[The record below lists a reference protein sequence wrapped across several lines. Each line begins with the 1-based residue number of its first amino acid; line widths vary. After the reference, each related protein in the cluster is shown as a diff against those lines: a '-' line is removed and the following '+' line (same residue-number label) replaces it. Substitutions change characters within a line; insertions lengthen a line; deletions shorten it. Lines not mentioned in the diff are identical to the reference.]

1 MTRNGVDNMR
11 KFIAIALAFCC
22 VLSLCACGKK
32 DAGEAERECGVYI
45 TMQASDVF
53 TVSCGTDAGSDSFGN
68 ADKSAIEAGTV
79 VHFDFA
85 GDKAESTERAD
96 IEYSICIYDKEL
108 NILATKSFVDDFS
121 NKARIDITVTEDHK
135 IINANAGSCG
145 GDVVI
150 EMATETGDDNVSY
163 MSPTVFMPER
173 SDAAEKIN
181 ESLNALATEYSTK
194 TYQDNYGHY
203 TQNIGDG
210 TAEGLSAFGM
220 ERTIRSQRADS
231 GFISLR
237 VVDRASL
244 GTTSTLKISGVN
256 YDPQTGEE
264 LKLADLGDSSEK
276 LINTVSEKI
285 LVSFNEDPKYQGVFF
300 NEGYSDTI
308 KSLVSD
314 GHWYL
319 SVDGIVIIA
328 NPGEIAD
335 AAAGFYE
342 FTVPYSELGDVIKKD
357 YIPSSDRDGSEGDII
372 VEFAADNA
380 ATNLTLL
387 GSPAAEDIKSL
398 LLSASGS
405 IYDLDVYTISYN
417 EAVKTYNIVKQILA
431 CSDMS
436 DGAAL
441 AVNAQLEGTTPT
453 MVVRFKLADGTNE
466 IRLLSLDENG
476 AVKVTDPNASSG
488 TVITSRLPYTG
499 DIDGDNKDETISTA
513 ADEQGLTILNIEA
526 NGSSSGVTTGI
537 KELGSIRLFDL
548 DGDGVREIYLD
559 GKDKNGQSIT
569 CTVLYSAG
577 ESQPLH
583 LALFDSQS
591 YAPGVIKDFENGK
604 LVLDTEMNILGTY
617 KVKSVYTMSDKSF
630 AKAAGDIVFDN
641 NTSYVTTSKSIT
653 LSNGSLLATGTK
665 LRFTSTDGSSVI
677 NFVTD
682 GGFTGSI
689 PIASSGSGW
698 TIGGQPDTSCFTSLP
713 YKS

>member
-1 MTRNGVDNMR
+1 MR
-11 KFIAIALAFCC
+11 KFIAMALAFCC

-32 DAGEAERECGVYI
+32 DTGEAERECGVYI

-53 TVSCGTDAGSDSFGN
+53 TVSCGTEDGSDSFEN
-68 ADKSAIEAGTV
+68 ADKSAIKAGSV
-79 VHFDFA
+79 IHFDFA

-108 NILATKSFVDDFS
+108 NILSTKSFVDDFS

-173 SDAAEKIN
+173 SDAAAKIN
-181 ESLNALATEYSTK
+181 ESLEALATEYTTK

-210 TAEGLSAFGM
+210 TAKGLSAFGM

-231 GFISLR
+231 GVISLR
-237 VVDRASL
+237 IVDRASL
-244 GTTSTLKISGVN
+244 GTTNTLKISGIS
-256 YDPQTGEE
+256 YDPQTGDE
-264 LKLADLGDSSEK
+264 LKLADLGSSSEK
-276 LINTVSEKI
+276 LVNTVSEKI

-300 NEGYSDTI
+300 NEGYTETI

-319 SVDGIVIIA
+319 SADGIVIIA
-328 NPGEIAD
+328 NPGEMAD

-342 FTVPYSELGDVIKKD
+342 FTVPYSELGDVISKD
-357 YIPSSDRDGSEGDII
+357 YIPSADLDGSEGDVS
-372 VEFAADNA
+372 VEFAADNSA
-380 ATNLTLL
+380 ADLTFL

-398 LLSASGS
+398 ILSASGS

-417 EAVKTYNIVKQILA
+417 ESAKTYNILKQILA

-441 AVNAQLEGTTPT
+441 AINAQLEGTTPG
-453 MVVRFKLADGTNE
+453 MVVRFKLADATQE

-526 NGSSSGVTTGI
+526 NGSTTGVTTGI
-537 KELGSIRLFDL
+537 TELGSVRLFDL
-548 DGDGVREIYLD
+548 DDDGVREIYLD
-559 GKDKNGQSIT
+559 GKDANGQSIT
-569 CTVLYSAG
+569 CAVLYSVG
-577 ESQPLH
+577 ESRPLH
-583 LALFDSQS
+583 LALFNSQS
-591 YAPGVIKDFENGK
+591 YALGVIKDFEDGK

-617 KVKSVYTMSDKSF
+617 KVKSVYTLSDNTF
-630 AKAAGDIVFDN
+630 AKSTGDIVFDN
-641 NTSYVTTSKSIT
+641 NTTYVTTSKSIT
-653 LSNGSLLATGTK
+653 LSNGSLLAKGTK

-677 NFVTD
+677 HFVTD

-689 PIASSGSGW
+689 PIVSSGSGW

-713 YKS
+713 YKN

>member
-1 MTRNGVDNMR
+1 MR
-11 KFIAIALAFCC
+11 KFIAMALAFCC

-32 DAGEAERECGVYI
+32 DTGEAERECGVYI

-53 TVSCGTDAGSDSFGN
+53 TVSCGTEDGSDSFEN
-68 ADKSAIEAGTV
+68 ADKSAIKAGSV
-79 VHFDFA
+79 IHFDFA

-108 NILATKSFVDDFS
+108 NILSTKSFVDDFS
-121 NKARIDITVTEDHK
+121 NRARIDITVTEDHK

-173 SDAAEKIN
+173 SDAAAKIN
-181 ESLNALATEYSTK
+181 ESLEALATEYTTK

-210 TAEGLSAFGM
+210 TAKGLSAFGM

-231 GFISLR
+231 GVISLR
-237 VVDRASL
+237 IVDRASL
-244 GTTSTLKISGVN
+244 GTTNTLKISGIS
-256 YDPQTGEE
+256 YDPQTGDE
-264 LKLADLGDSSEK
+264 LKLADLGSSSEK
-276 LINTVSEKI
+276 LVNTVSEKI

-300 NEGYSDTI
+300 NEGYTETI

-319 SVDGIVIIA
+319 SADGIVIIA

-342 FTVPYSELGDVIKKD
+342 FTVPYSELGDVISKD
-357 YIPSSDRDGSEGDII
+357 YIPSAELDGSEGDVS
-372 VEFAADNA
+372 VEFAADNSA
-380 ATNLTLL
+380 ADLTFL

-398 LLSASGS
+398 ILSASGS

-417 EAVKTYNIVKQILA
+417 EAAKTYNILKQILA

-441 AVNAQLEGTTPT
+441 AINAQLEGTTPG
-453 MVVRFKLADGTNE
+453 MVVRFKLADATQE

-526 NGSSSGVTTGI
+526 NGSTTGVTTGI
-537 KELGSIRLFDL
+537 TELGSVRLFDL

-559 GKDKNGQSIT
+559 GKDANGQSIT
-569 CTVLYSAG
+569 CAVLYSAG
-577 ESQPLH
+577 ESRPLH

-591 YAPGVIKDFENGK
+591 YALGTIKDFEDGK

-617 KVKSVYTMSDKSF
+617 KVKSVYTLSDNTF
-630 AKAAGDIVFDN
+630 AKSTGDIVFDN
-641 NTSYVTTSKSIT
+641 NTTYVTTSKSIT
-653 LSNGSLLATGTK
+653 LSNGSLLAKGTK

-677 NFVTD
+677 HFVTD

-689 PIASSGSGW
+689 PIVSSGSGW

-713 YKS
+713 YKN

>member
-1 MTRNGVDNMR
+1 MR
-11 KFIAIALAFCC
+11 KFIAMALAFCC

-32 DAGEAERECGVYI
+32 DTGEAERECGVYI

-53 TVSCGTDAGSDSFGN
+53 TVSCGTEDGSDSFEN
-68 ADKSAIEAGTV
+68 ADKSAIKAGSV
-79 VHFDFA
+79 IHFDFA

-108 NILATKSFVDDFS
+108 NILSTKSFVDDFS

-173 SDAAEKIN
+173 SDAAAKIN
-181 ESLNALATEYSTK
+181 ESLEALATEYTTK

-210 TAEGLSAFGM
+210 TAKGLSAFGM

-231 GFISLR
+231 GVISLR
-237 VVDRASL
+237 IVDRASL
-244 GTTSTLKISGVN
+244 GTTNTLKISGIS
-256 YDPQTGEE
+256 YDSQTGDE
-264 LKLADLGDSSEK
+264 LKLANLGSSSEK
-276 LINTVSEKI
+276 LVNTVSEKI
-285 LVSFNEDPKYQGVFF
+285 LVSFNEDPKYRDVFF
-300 NEGYSDTI
+300 NEGYTETI

-319 SVDGIVIIA
+319 SADGIVIIA

-342 FTVPYSELGDVIKKD
+342 FTVPYSELGDVISKD
-357 YIPSSDRDGSEGDII
+357 YIPSADLDGSEGDVS
-372 VEFAADNA
+372 VEFAADNSA
-380 ATNLTLL
+380 ADLTFL

-398 LLSASGS
+398 ILSASGS

-417 EAVKTYNIVKQILA
+417 EAAKTYNILKQILA

-441 AVNAQLEGTTPT
+441 AINAQLEGTTPG
-453 MVVRFKLADGTNE
+453 MVVRFKLADATQE

-526 NGSSSGVTTGI
+526 NGSTTGVTTGI
-537 KELGSIRLFDL
+537 TELGSVRLFDL

-559 GKDKNGQSIT
+559 GKDANGQSIT
-569 CTVLYSAG
+569 CAVLYSAG
-577 ESQPLH
+577 ESRPLH
-583 LALFDSQS
+583 LALFNSQS
-591 YAPGVIKDFENGK
+591 YALGVIKDFEDGK

-617 KVKSVYTMSDKSF
+617 KVKSVYTLSDNTF
-630 AKAAGDIVFDN
+630 AKSTGDIVFDN
-641 NTSYVTTSKSIT
+641 NTTYVTTSKSIK
-653 LSNGSLLATGTK
+653 LSNGSLLAKGTK

-677 NFVTD
+677 HFVTD

-689 PIASSGSGW
+689 PIVSSGSGW

-713 YKS
+713 YKN

>member
-1 MTRNGVDNMR
+1 M
-11 KFIAIALAFCC
+11 ALAFCC

-32 DAGEAERECGVYI
+32 DTGEAERECGVYI

-53 TVSCGTDAGSDSFGN
+53 TVSCGTEDGSDSFEN
-68 ADKSAIEAGTV
+68 ADKSAIKAGSV
-79 VHFDFA
+79 IHFDFA

-108 NILATKSFVDDFS
+108 NILSTKSFVDDFS
-121 NKARIDITVTEDHK
+121 NRARIDITVTEDHK

-173 SDAAEKIN
+173 SDAAAKIN
-181 ESLNALATEYSTK
+181 ESLEALATEYTTK

-210 TAEGLSAFGM
+210 TAKGLSAFGM

-231 GFISLR
+231 GVISLR
-237 VVDRASL
+237 IVDRASL
-244 GTTSTLKISGVN
+244 GTTNTLKISGIS
-256 YDPQTGEE
+256 YDPQTGDE
-264 LKLADLGDSSEK
+264 LKLADLGSSSEK
-276 LINTVSEKI
+276 LVNTVSEKI

-300 NEGYSDTI
+300 NEGYTETI

-319 SVDGIVIIA
+319 SADGIVIIA

-342 FTVPYSELGDVIKKD
+342 FTVPYSELGDVISKD
-357 YIPSSDRDGSEGDII
+357 YIPSAELDGSEGDVS
-372 VEFAADNA
+372 VEFAADNSA
-380 ATNLTLL
+380 ADLTFL

-398 LLSASGS
+398 ILSASGS

-417 EAVKTYNIVKQILA
+417 ESAKTYNILKQILA

-441 AVNAQLEGTTPT
+441 AINAQLEGTTPG
-453 MVVRFKLADGTNE
+453 MVVRFKLADATQE

-526 NGSSSGVTTGI
+526 NGSTTGVTTGI
-537 KELGSIRLFDL
+537 KELGSVRLFDL

-559 GKDKNGQSIT
+559 GKDANGQSIT
-569 CTVLYSAG
+569 CAVLYSAG
-577 ESQPLH
+577 ESRPLH
-583 LALFDSQS
+583 LALFNSQS
-591 YAPGVIKDFENGK
+591 YALGVIKDFEDGK

-617 KVKSVYTMSDKSF
+617 KVKSVYTLSDNTF
-630 AKAAGDIVFDN
+630 AKSTGDIVFDN
-641 NTSYVTTSKSIT
+641 NTTYVTTSKSIK
-653 LSNGSLLATGTK
+653 LSNGSLLAKGTK

-677 NFVTD
+677 HFVTD

-689 PIASSGSGW
+689 PIVSSGSGW

-713 YKS
+713 YKN

>member
-1 MTRNGVDNMR
+1 MR
-11 KFIAIALAFCC
+11 KFIAMALAFCC

-32 DAGEAERECGVYI
+32 DTGEVERECGVYI

-53 TVSCGTDAGSDSFGN
+53 TVSCGTEDGSDSFEN
-68 ADKSAIEAGTV
+68 ADKSAIKAGSV
-79 VHFDFA
+79 IHFDFA

-108 NILATKSFVDDFS
+108 NILSTKSFVDDFS

-150 EMATETGDDNVSY
+150 EMTTETGDDNVSY

-173 SDAAEKIN
+173 SDAAAKIN
-181 ESLNALATEYSTK
+181 ESLKALATEYTTK

-210 TAEGLSAFGM
+210 TAKGLSAFGM

-231 GFISLR
+231 GVISLR

-244 GTTSTLKISGVN
+244 GTTNTLKISGIS

-264 LKLADLGDSSEK
+264 LKLADLGSSSEK
-276 LINTVSEKI
+276 LVNTVSEKI
-285 LVSFNEDPKYQGVFF
+285 LVSFNEDPKYRVVFF
-300 NEGYSDTI
+300 NEGYTETI

-319 SVDGIVIIA
+319 SADGIVIIA

-342 FTVPYSELGDVIKKD
+342 FTVPYSELGDVISKD
-357 YIPSSDRDGSEGDII
+357 YIPSADLDGSEGDVS
-372 VEFAADNA
+372 VEFAADNSA
-380 ATNLTLL
+380 ADLTFL

-398 LLSASGS
+398 ILSASGS

-417 EAVKTYNIVKQILA
+417 EAAKTYNILKQILA

-441 AVNAQLEGTTPT
+441 AINAQLEGTTPG
-453 MVVRFKLADGTNE
+453 MVVRFKLADATQE

-526 NGSSSGVTTGI
+526 NGSTTGVTTGI
-537 KELGSIRLFDL
+537 KELGSVRLFDL

-559 GKDKNGQSIT
+559 GKDANGQSIT
-569 CTVLYSAG
+569 CAVLYSAG
-577 ESQPLH
+577 ESRPLH

-591 YAPGVIKDFENGK
+591 YALGTIKDFEDGK

-617 KVKSVYTMSDKSF
+617 KVKSVYTLSDNTF
-630 AKAAGDIVFDN
+630 AKSTGDIVFDN
-641 NTSYVTTSKSIT
+641 NTTYVTTSKSIT
-653 LSNGSLLATGTK
+653 LSNGSLLAKGTK

-677 NFVTD
+677 HFVTD

-689 PIASSGSGW
+689 PIVSSGAGW

-713 YKS
+713 YKN

>member
-1 MTRNGVDNMR
+1 MR
-11 KFIAIALAFCC
+11 KFIAMALAFCC

-32 DAGEAERECGVYI
+32 DTGEAERECGVYI

-53 TVSCGTDAGSDSFGN
+53 TVSCGTEDGSDSFEN
-68 ADKSAIEAGTV
+68 ADKSAIKAGSV
-79 VHFDFA
+79 IHFDFA

-108 NILATKSFVDDFS
+108 NILSTKSFVDDFS

-173 SDAAEKIN
+173 SDAAAKIN
-181 ESLNALATEYSTK
+181 ESLEALATEYTTK

-210 TAEGLSAFGM
+210 TAKGLSAFGM

-231 GFISLR
+231 GVISLR

-244 GTTSTLKISGVN
+244 GTTNTLKISGIS
-256 YDPQTGEE
+256 YDSQTGDE
-264 LKLADLGDSSEK
+264 LKLADLGSSSEK
-276 LINTVSEKI
+276 LVNTVSEKI

-300 NEGYSDTI
+300 NEGYTETI

-319 SVDGIVIIA
+319 SADGIVIIA

-342 FTVPYSELGDVIKKD
+342 FTVPYSELGDVISKD
-357 YIPSSDRDGSEGDII
+357 YIPSADLDGSEGDVS
-372 VEFAADNA
+372 VEFAADNSA
-380 ATNLTLL
+380 ADLTFL
-387 GSPAAEDIKSL
+387 GSPAAEDIESL
-398 LLSASGS
+398 ILSASGS

-417 EAVKTYNIVKQILA
+417 ESAKTYNILKQILA

-441 AVNAQLEGTTPT
+441 AINAQLEGTTPG
-453 MVVRFKLADGTNE
+453 MVVRFKLADATQE

-526 NGSSSGVTTGI
+526 NGSTTGVTTGI
-537 KELGSIRLFDL
+537 TELGSVRLFDL

-559 GKDKNGQSIT
+559 GKDANGQSIT
-569 CTVLYSAG
+569 CAVLYSAG
-577 ESQPLH
+577 ESRPLH
-583 LALFDSQS
+583 LALFNSQS
-591 YAPGVIKDFENGK
+591 YALGVIKDFEDGK

-617 KVKSVYTMSDKSF
+617 KVKSVYTLSDNTF
-630 AKAAGDIVFDN
+630 AKSTGDIVFDN
-641 NTSYVTTSKSIT
+641 NTTYVTTSKSIT
-653 LSNGSLLATGTK
+653 LSNGSLLAKGTK

-677 NFVTD
+677 HFVTD

-689 PIASSGSGW
+689 PIVSSGSGW

-713 YKS
+713 YKN

>member
-1 MTRNGVDNMR
+1 MR
-11 KFIAIALAFCC
+11 KFIAMALAFCC

-32 DAGEAERECGVYI
+32 DTGEAERECGVYI

-53 TVSCGTDAGSDSFGN
+53 TVSCGTEDGSDSFEN
-68 ADKSAIEAGTV
+68 ADKSAIKAGSV
-79 VHFDFA
+79 IHFDFA

-108 NILATKSFVDDFS
+108 NILSTKSFVDDFS

-173 SDAAEKIN
+173 SDAAAKIN
-181 ESLNALATEYSTK
+181 ESLEALATEYTTK

-210 TAEGLSAFGM
+210 TAKGLSAFGM

-231 GFISLR
+231 GVISLR

-244 GTTSTLKISGVN
+244 GTTNTLKISGIS
-256 YDPQTGEE
+256 YDSQTGDE
-264 LKLADLGDSSEK
+264 LKLADLGSSSEK
-276 LINTVSEKI
+276 LVNTVSEKI
-285 LVSFNEDPKYQGVFF
+285 LVSFNEDPKYRDVFF
-300 NEGYSDTI
+300 NEGYTETI

-319 SVDGIVIIA
+319 SADGIVIIA

-342 FTVPYSELGDVIKKD
+342 FTVPYSELGDVISKD
-357 YIPSSDRDGSEGDII
+357 YIPSAELDGSEGDVS
-372 VEFAADNA
+372 VEFAADNPA
-380 ATNLTLL
+380 ADLTFL

-398 LLSASGS
+398 ILSASGS

-417 EAVKTYNIVKQILA
+417 ESAKTYNILKQILA

-441 AVNAQLEGTTPT
+441 AINAQLEGTTPG
-453 MVVRFKLADGTNE
+453 MVVRFKLADATQE
-466 IRLLSLDENG
+466 IRLLSLDEDG

-526 NGSSSGVTTGI
+526 NGSTTGVTTGI
-537 KELGSIRLFDL
+537 TELGSVRLFDL

-559 GKDKNGQSIT
+559 GKDANGQSIT
-569 CTVLYSAG
+569 CAVLYSAG
-577 ESQPLH
+577 ESRPLH
-583 LALFDSQS
+583 LALFNSQS
-591 YAPGVIKDFENGK
+591 YALGVIKDFEDGK

-617 KVKSVYTMSDKSF
+617 KVKSVYTLSDNTF
-630 AKAAGDIVFDN
+630 AKSTGDIVFDN
-641 NTSYVTTSKSIT
+641 NTTYVTTSKSIK
-653 LSNGSLLATGTK
+653 LSNGSLLAKGTK

-677 NFVTD
+677 HFVTD

-689 PIASSGSGW
+689 PIVSSGSGW

-713 YKS
+713 YKN

>member
-1 MTRNGVDNMR
+1 M
-11 KFIAIALAFCC
+11 ALAFCC

-32 DAGEAERECGVYI
+32 DTGEVERECGVYI

-53 TVSCGTDAGSDSFGN
+53 TVSCGTEDGSDSFEN
-68 ADKSAIEAGTV
+68 ADKSAIKAGSV
-79 VHFDFA
+79 IHFDFA

-150 EMATETGDDNVSY
+150 EMTTETGDDNVSY

-173 SDAAEKIN
+173 SDAAAKIN
-181 ESLNALATEYSTK
+181 ESLKALATEYTTK

-210 TAEGLSAFGM
+210 TAKGLSAFGM

-231 GFISLR
+231 GVISLR

-244 GTTSTLKISGVN
+244 GTTNTLKISGIS
-256 YDPQTGEE
+256 YDSQTGDE
-264 LKLADLGDSSEK
+264 LKLADLGSSSEK
-276 LINTVSEKI
+276 LVNTVSEKI
-285 LVSFNEDPKYQGVFF
+285 LVSFNEDPKYRDVFF
-300 NEGYSDTI
+300 NEGYTETI

-319 SVDGIVIIA
+319 SADGIVIIA

-335 AAAGFYE
+335 TAAGFYE
-342 FTVPYSELGDVIKKD
+342 FTVPYSELGDVISKD
-357 YIPSSDRDGSEGDII
+357 YIPSADLDGSEGDVS
-372 VEFAADNA
+372 VEFAADNSA
-380 ATNLTLL
+380 ADLTFL

-398 LLSASGS
+398 ILSASGS

-417 EAVKTYNIVKQILA
+417 EAAKTYNILKQILA

-441 AVNAQLEGTTPT
+441 AINAQLEGTTPG
-453 MVVRFKLADGTNE
+453 MVVRFKLADATQE

-526 NGSSSGVTTGI
+526 NGSTTGVTTGI

-559 GKDKNGQSIT
+559 GKDANGQSIT
-569 CTVLYSAG
+569 CAVLYSAG
-577 ESQPLH
+577 ESRPLH

-591 YAPGVIKDFENGK
+591 YALGTIKDFEDGK

-617 KVKSVYTMSDKSF
+617 KVKSVYTLSDNTF
-630 AKAAGDIVFDN
+630 AKSSGDIVFDN
-641 NTSYVTTSKSIT
+641 NTTYVTTSKSIT
-653 LSNGSLLATGTK
+653 LSNGSLLAKGTK

-677 NFVTD
+677 HFVTD

-713 YKS
+713 YKN

>member
-1 MTRNGVDNMR
+1 MR
-11 KFIAIALAFCC
+11 KFIAMALAFCC

-32 DAGEAERECGVYI
+32 DTGKAERECGVYI

-53 TVSCGTDAGSDSFGN
+53 TVSCGTEDGSDSFEN
-68 ADKSAIEAGTV
+68 ADKSAIKAGSV
-79 VHFDFA
+79 IHFDFA

-108 NILATKSFVDDFS
+108 NILSTKSFVDDFS

-173 SDAAEKIN
+173 SDAAAKIN
-181 ESLNALATEYSTK
+181 ESLEALATEYTTK

-210 TAEGLSAFGM
+210 TAKGLSAFGM

-231 GFISLR
+231 GVISLR

-244 GTTSTLKISGVN
+244 GTTNTLKISGIS
-256 YDPQTGEE
+256 YDPQTGDE
-264 LKLADLGDSSEK
+264 LKLADLGSSSEK
-276 LINTVSEKI
+276 LVNTVSEKI
-285 LVSFNEDPKYQGVFF
+285 LVSFNEDPKYRGVFF
-300 NEGYSDTI
+300 NEGYTETI

-319 SVDGIVIIA
+319 SADGIVIIA

-342 FTVPYSELGDVIKKD
+342 FTVPYSELGDVISKD
-357 YIPSSDRDGSEGDII
+357 YIPSADLDGSEGDVS
-372 VEFAADNA
+372 VEFAADNSTA
-380 ATNLTLL
+380 DLTFL

-398 LLSASGS
+398 ILSASGS

-417 EAVKTYNIVKQILA
+417 ESAKTYNILKQILA

-441 AVNAQLEGTTPT
+441 AINAQLEGTTPG
-453 MVVRFKLADGTNE
+453 MVVRFKLADATQE

-526 NGSSSGVTTGI
+526 NGSTTGVTTGI
-537 KELGSIRLFDL
+537 TELGSVRLFDL

-559 GKDKNGQSIT
+559 GKDANGQSIT
-569 CTVLYSAG
+569 CAVLYSAG
-577 ESQPLH
+577 ESRPLH
-583 LALFDSQS
+583 LALFNSQS
-591 YAPGVIKDFENGK
+591 YALGTIKDFEDGK

-617 KVKSVYTMSDKSF
+617 KVKSVYTLSDNTF
-630 AKAAGDIVFDN
+630 AKSTGDIVFDN
-641 NTSYVTTSKSIT
+641 NTTYVTTSKSIK
-653 LSNGSLLATGTK
+653 LSNGSLLAKGTK

-677 NFVTD
+677 HFVTD

-689 PIASSGSGW
+689 PIVSSGSGW

-713 YKS
+713 YKN